1 MRIFNT
7 RPIKFLLFLGAVI
20 CDAHILL
27 ESKQITYTIAG
38 MPTGNQSTWP
48 ARYKPTFETYLNSVV
63 GTKFSPPIRFVL
75 QIVDI
80 ISIFSTVEKGL
91 ADFVYPTS
99 SIFSC
104 LDSEYGLMPLV
115 GIRRSYALNNRKYIL
130 NRYGGLMIVR
140 ANNTEI
146 RDVRDLIGKVIVS
159 INILNSQFQW
169 KVFSDNGMNFLQ
181 DSAQIKFLPNNADA
195 LQVIWDVLNGN
206 ADVGFVRDITLN
218 AQELKPRLA
227 ELKVLNLDAN
237 LLTDDGQRWP
247 FQVSASPCFRTV
259 THSAAA

>member
-1 MRIFNT
+1 M
-7 RPIKFLLFLGAVI
+7 
-20 CDAHILL
+20 
-27 ESKQITYTIAG
+27 S
-38 MPTGNQSTWP
+38 TGNQSIWP
-48 ARYKPTFETYLNSVV
+48 AR
-63 GTKFSPPIRFVL
+63 
-75 QIVDI
+75 
-80 ISIFSTVEKGL
+80 SIFSTVEKGL

-159 INILNSQFQW
+159 INVLNSQFQW
-169 KVFSDNGMNFLQ
+169 KVFFDNGMNFLQ
-181 DSAQIKFLPNNADA
+181 DPAQIQFLPTDADA
-195 LQVIWDVLNGN
+195 TQVIWDVLNGN

-218 AQELKPRLA
+218 AQQLKPRIA

-247 FQVSASPCFRTV
+247 LQVSASASFPTV